1 MDCLRVINCKKE
13 HISAVADIFCQAF
26 ADSIDLFSP
35 GNPLIGEAVT
45 DIFLLL
51 HQSIGDGFLVAV
63 DDEGTVQGYIVVTD
77 DIRRLWKEAVLSGF
91 VFRALYRWLTGCY
104 GIGLASALKIIHNKL
119 FYMRFELG
127 TKPAGQI
134 LSVAVHN
141 DCRGRGTG
149 KALVDKGLELLRS
162 KGAGV
167 VKLEVRPENHAARR
181 IYTSCGFVEKGRT
194 RDLQGEWIIMQ
205 LDG

>member
-1 MDCLRVINCKKE
+1 MDCLKIINCRKE
-13 HISAVADIFCQAF
+13 HIPAAADIFCRAF
-26 ADSIDLFSP
+26 ADSISMFAPD
-35 GNPLIGEAVT
+35 NPHIGEAVR

-51 HQSIGDGFLVAV
+51 HQSIGDGFLVAI

-77 DIRRLWKEAVLSGF
+77 NIRRLWKGAVLSGF
-91 VFRALYRWLTGCY
+91 LFRALYRWLTGCY
-104 GIGLASALKIIHNKL
+104 GIGLASVLKIIHNKL
-119 FYMRFELG
+119 CYMRFELG

-134 LSVAVHN
+134 LSVAVNN

-149 KALVDKGLELLRS
+149 KALVDQGLELLRS
-162 KGAGV
+162 MGAGA

-181 IYTSCGFVEKGRT
+181 IYSGCGFVEKGRT

-205 LDG
+205 LDM